1 MNGKRERKATLL
13 LADDERGTRE
23 VLAKFLRMQYDV
35 TLAED
40 GEVALNLLD
49 RNDYDI
55 VLTDIRMPGA
65 DGFRILEKTLQK
77 TSPLPCI
84 MFTAYG
90 SIETAV
96 DAMRK
101 GAFDFVTK
109 PVNFDQLEIVID
121 RALESKR
128 IKQENHELKQRLDD
142 KFGLKGIVGSSPAM
156 RLVIDTVR
164 QVAPSRSTV
173 LIEGESGTGKELIA
187 QAIHQLSGRQGKF
200 VAVHCA
206 ALPENLLESELFGH
220 ERGAFTGAY
229 DRKIGRF
236 EMADN
241 GTLFL
246 DEIGEI
252 PLSVQ
257 VKLLRV
263 LETRSF
269 ERLGGGETL
278 NTSARVV
285 TATNRNLAQM
295 VKDGTFREDLFYR
308 LDVVRIDLPPLRERR
323 EDIAPLIQHYLE
335 HFANE
340 NGKPEMTI
348 TESAMSALTSYSWH
362 GNIRELKNCVERMVV
377 LCRGKEIGIDN
388 IPLNI
393 REDLEPGIGK
403 TIMTS
408 GGCDLEQNEKLLI
421 ERALNESGGNRSK
434 AAEKLGISRRTLH
447 RKLHIYNID

>member
-40 GEVALNLLD
+40 GEVAVNLLD

-77 TSPLPCI
+77 TSPPPCI

-109 PVNFDQLEIVID
+109 PVNFDQLEIVIS

-187 QAIHQLSGRQGKF
+187 QAIHQLSWRKGKF

-278 NTSARVV
+278 NTTARVV
-285 TATNRNLAQM
+285 TATNRDLAQM

-308 LDVVRIDLPPLRERR
+308 LDVVRIDLPPLRERPD
-323 EDIAPLIQHYLE
+323 DIAPLVQHYLE
-335 HFANE
+335 YFANE

-348 TESAMSALTSYSWH
+348 TEGAMSALTSYSWH

-403 TIMTS
+403 TILTS

-421 ERALNESGGNRSK
+421 ERALNECNGNRSK

>member
-77 TSPLPCI
+77 TSPPPCI

-269 ERLGGGETL
+269 ERLGGGESL

>member
-40 GEVALNLLD
+40 GEVAVNLLD

-77 TSPLPCI
+77 TSPPPCI

-109 PVNFDQLEIVID
+109 PVNFDQLEIVIS

-187 QAIHQLSGRQGKF
+187 QAIHQLSGRKGKF

-278 NTSARVV
+278 NTTARVV
-285 TATNRNLAQM
+285 TATNRDLAQM

-308 LDVVRIDLPPLRERR
+308 LDVVRIDLPPLRERPD
-323 EDIAPLIQHYLE
+323 DIAPLVQHYLE
-335 HFANE
+335 YFANE

-348 TESAMSALTSYSWH
+348 TEAAMSALTSYSWH

-403 TIMTS
+403 TILTA

-421 ERALNESGGNRSK
+421 ERALNECNGNRSK